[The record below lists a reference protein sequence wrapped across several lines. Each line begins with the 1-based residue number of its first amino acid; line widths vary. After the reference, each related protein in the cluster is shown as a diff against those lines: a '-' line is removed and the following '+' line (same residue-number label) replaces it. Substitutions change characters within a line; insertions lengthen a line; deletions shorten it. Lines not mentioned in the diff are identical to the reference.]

1 MEKYQILDELG
12 KGTYGVVLK
21 AKDTES
27 GEFVAIKKMF
37 RKYTTWDE
45 CKSLR
50 EVKSLMNLKHDN
62 IIKLKEMIRVDDTLH
77 LVFEFMD
84 RNLLDLMKLKQA
96 KKFTEP
102 QIRCIMWQTLQG
114 IAYMHKYGF
123 FHRDL
128 KPENLLVS
136 GDKVKIADFGLAREI
151 RSLPPYTDYVA
162 TRWYRAPECILKST
176 NYNSPVDIWAIGTIM
191 VELYNFKPLFP
202 GVSEKD
208 QMFKICSVLGTPT
221 TTLWN
226 EGYQLA
232 KKIDFKF
239 PNLQASNLELII
251 PNACKEAIDFITETL
266 RWDPNKRPTAHNLL
280 LHPYF
285 TKFPVANRLSTP
297 DFKST
302 KTGFLDKKNASKQNT
317 MNTSLSSFAQHIVK
331 QNGTNK
337 HNDNFYKLEVIEENS
352 DVSKCKFFIKI
363 VLRDMRKDN
372 METSMIQPS
381 NKYIS
386 RLSTN
391 SHLDEIDKLFDNSD
405 SSKLKNINVSP
416 ARLKKI
422 NDPNGNFLFN
432 KDPFP
437 NMYKISIPNSQIN
450 AKPNHNNLSSLK
462 LESPFRKKDDKIDI
476 IDRIISENK
485 DKFYDEVYHFY

>member
-1 MEKYQILDELG
+1 MEKFQILEELG

-21 AKDTES
+21 AKDKET
-27 GEFVAIKKMF
+27 GELFAIKKMF
-37 RKYTTWDE
+37 KKYTTWDE

-50 EVKSLMNLKHDN
+50 EVRSLMNLKNDN
-62 IIKLKEMIRVDDTLH
+62 IIKLKEMIRVEDTLH

-84 RNLLDLMKLKQA
+84 RNLLEHMKLRQS
-96 KKFTEP
+96 KKLSES

-176 NYNSPVDIWAIGTIM
+176 NYNSPVDIWALGTIM

-221 TTLWN
+221 TTNWN
-226 EGYQLA
+226 EGLQLA
-232 KKIDFKF
+232 KKIDLKF
-239 PNLQASNLELII
+239 PSLSGTSLEQVL
-251 PNACKEAIDFITETL
+251 PTACKEAIDFISETL

-285 TKFPVANRLSTP
+285 TKFPVSNRITTP
-297 DFKST
+297 EFKNT
-302 KTGFLDKKNASKQNT
+302 KTGFFEKKIGTKQNS
-317 MNTSLSSFAQHIVK
+317 MNTSLSSFAQQMLK
-331 QNGTNK
+331 QNNNNLNHK
-337 HNDNFYKLEVIEENS
+337 NNYKLDVIDENS
-352 DVSKCKFFIKI
+352 TDLTSKCICI
-363 VLRDMRKDN
+363 
-372 METSMIQPS
+372 
-381 NKYIS
+381 
-386 RLSTN
+386 
-391 SHLDEIDKLFDNSD
+391 HLK
-405 SSKLKNINVSP
+405 
-416 ARLKKI
+416 
-422 NDPNGNFLFN
+422 
-432 KDPFP
+432 
-437 NMYKISIPNSQIN
+437 
-450 AKPNHNNLSSLK
+450 
-462 LESPFRKKDDKIDI
+462 
-476 IDRIISENK
+476 
-485 DKFYDEVYHFY
+485 